1 MRHETLRAN
10 DEKNFSNNAIFI
22 NGTTFTKHQSW
33 RKPIDARISGLHQ
46 RTCLSPAERYTVGMK
61 NDVVPVQIRGILP
74 ANSGC
79 ALFVGN
85 DEKVFVINVEPNM
98 GAIIGMFLRDT
109 PKERP
114 LTHDLIQSIFKGFS
128 INVERVVITELKN
141 STYFARLILQ
151 QNNELARKIV
161 EIDARPSDCLAI
173 ATAQKRPM
181 FVAASLFDQV
191 EDMSAVSY

>member
-1 MRHETLRAN
+1 MSREHPKLRRN
-10 DEKNFSNNAIFI
+10 SDIWNPSVSSSRLVFCPSRN
-22 NGTTFTKHQSW
+22 
-33 RKPIDARISGLHQ
+33 
-46 RTCLSPAERYTVGMK
+46 YTVAMK

-85 DEKVFVINVEPNM
+85 DDKVFVINVEPNM
-98 GAIIGMFLRDT
+98 GAIIGMFLRET

-128 INVERVVITELKN
+128 ITVERVVITELRN

-151 QNNELARKIV
+151 QQNELARKIV
-161 EIDARPSDCLAI
+161 EIDARPSDCLAL
-173 ATAQKRPM
+173 ATAQKRPIY
-181 FVAASLFDQV
+181 VTHSLFEQV
-191 EDMSAVSY
+191 EDMSAVLERINETGSEAGESGEGETE